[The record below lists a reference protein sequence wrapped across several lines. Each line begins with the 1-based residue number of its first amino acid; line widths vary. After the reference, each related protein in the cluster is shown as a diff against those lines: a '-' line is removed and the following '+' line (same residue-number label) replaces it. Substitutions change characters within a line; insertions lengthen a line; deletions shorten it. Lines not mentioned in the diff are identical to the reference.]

1 MQTASQRFIWLLLVF
16 SMPMGLS
23 YAADESMLVKAW
35 LAKMIKAEHSVS
47 YQGTLIYRYSDEMV
61 AMNIVRTQSDNG
73 MLEHLTSLNGT
84 PGEVVRNPHQVTCL
98 LPNVPMPLV
107 YDNLK
112 IKKGAVE
119 MLQHRIDEIEQYYQL
134 SLAEV
139 TPVAGRMSQKVV
151 IKPRDK
157 YRYGYQFWI
166 DQQSGLLLKLEHLAA
181 DGRIMEQMIYSNVDI
196 YSEALPPEVRELHA
210 IKPVDGNSVA
220 QLSSPQVKNDG
231 ANNWTVKYIPNGFAL
246 ADYQRRNNAQQNNEY
261 QMPFEHIVFSDGLA
275 SVSVFIE
282 KQGKSGPFN
291 GVSQRGAMNAYI
303 ASVDDYQVVVVGEV
317 PLETLEL
324 IGESVRHSPES
335 IH

>member
-1 MQTASQRFIWLLLVF
+1 MQTVSHRFILLLLVF

-35 LAKMIKAEHSVS
+35 LEKMIKAEDSVS
-47 YQGTLIYRYSDEMV
+47 YQGTLVYRYRDEMV
-61 AMNIVRTQSDNG
+61 AMNIVRTRGDNG

-84 PGEVVRNPHQVTCL
+84 PGEVVRNPHQVTCV
-98 LPNVPMPLV
+98 LPNTPTPIV

-112 IKKGAVE
+112 IKAGAVDA
-119 MLQHRIDEIEQYYQL
+119 LHNRIDEIEQYYQL

-139 TPVAGRMSQKVV
+139 ARVAGRMSQKVV
-151 IKPRDK
+151 IKPRDE
-157 YRYGYQFWI
+157 YRYGYQLWI

-181 DGRIMEQMIYSNVDI
+181 DGKIMEQMIYSNVDI
-196 YSEALPPEVRELHA
+196 FSNELSSGARQQLA
-210 IKPVDGNSVA
+210 INPVDKGSLT
-220 QLSSPQVKNDG
+220 QSPSPQVKNDG
-231 ANNWTVKYIPNGFAL
+231 ANNWAVKYIPNGFAL
-246 ADYQRRNNAQQNNEY
+246 ADYKRRNYAQ

-324 IGESVRHSPES
+324 IGESVRHSPVS